1 MKKNN
6 KLNNLFIEWGPSL
19 GYFTIY
25 TSLKEYSS
33 ITGRDID
40 DGSYVN
46 WFNIDNIRREIE
58 DYSEKY
64 DFKLDEKNLKN
75 LLKSIEEKGFSYS
88 DKNKLEIIKD
98 VEQRNIDGIKI
109 KIIN

>member
-58 DYSEKY
+58 NYSEKNNL
-64 DFKLDEKNLKN
+64 KIDEKNLK
-75 LLKSIEEKGFSYS
+75 LFLKKIEEKGQSYS
-88 DKNKLEIIKD
+88 DKNLSEIIKD
-98 VEQRNIDGIKI
+98 VEERNNQGIKI
-109 KIIN
+109 KIIK